1 MNIKST
7 LKRKKATIIH
17 DANNYFKRAYSAR
30 YSVFYSSD
38 DMPIVEHHIF
48 SFPFVLIIFPVHF
61 SKYKWAEVYI
71 SAHFAFNVLVK

>member
-1 MNIKST
+1 MMTTTILEGLTQRDTLSFILQMIYLLSNI
-7 LKRKKATIIH
+7 A
-17 DANNYFKRAYSAR
+17 F
-30 YSVFYSSD
+30 
-38 DMPIVEHHIF
+38 F